1 MIGFWLGLS
10 KVVGTAVTR
19 IAGKT
24 AFLCIK
30 HAPEL
35 LMGGRIILTVGGTVS
50 ACKAA
55 VSAQEVLNKYEAD
68 EKKIREAAAKIREK
82 QDLYTKLQK
91 EDPKK
96 LEECKQLT
104 DENGYPMVIA
114 PNEYTPRDYKLEML
128 KLKATFAKD
137 MGKKFALSIG
147 MFSLALVFDILGYRT
162 VSNRIASLAMTCSG
176 LQQIVKAQQAKIEQL
191 TGINQPNNA
200 VPVEATVTDENGNET
215 PAHAETIELED
226 LTAPVELFFGEGNP
240 NWSRDRTYNLRWLEG
255 VQTDLNNLLATR
267 TFVTLND
274 VGYALDKDRFVP
286 RRSWYVWGWA
296 NTGMTYDEI
305 KAGMSYRIRLGIDD
319 PINEGKTEF
328 ILRPNIDGFIYADIP
343 EDEGLH
349 EADQL
354 KGFFSNLNGKFDLH
368 KLMRR

>member
-1 MIGFWLGLS
+1 
-10 KVVGTAVTR
+10 
-19 IAGKT
+19 
-24 AFLCIK
+24 
-30 HAPEL
+30 
-35 LMGGRIILTVGGTVS
+35 
-50 ACKAA
+50 
-55 VSAQEVLNKYEAD
+55 
-68 EKKIREAAAKIREK
+68 
-82 QDLYTKLQK
+82 
-91 EDPKK
+91 
-96 LEECKQLT
+96 
-104 DENGYPMVIA
+104 
-114 PNEYTPRDYKLEML
+114 
-128 KLKATFAKD
+128 
-137 MGKKFALSIG
+137 

-162 VSNRIASLAMTCSG
+162 VSNRIASLARTCSG
-176 LQQIVKAQQAKIEQL
+176 LQQIVKAHQAKIEQL

-286 RRSWYVWGWA
+286 RRSWYGWGWA